1 MTFYFYQRAKMLNVS
16 KVNDTILDLSTDS
29 FDPEKN
35 FACAVEYEK
44 LNQTSSAAFFY
55 LRAAEWGHKTH
66 PLIAY
71 TALLKMAQ
79 CYGRQ
84 VNRENTVASSLLH
97 AVTLLPQ
104 RPEGHFLLA
113 RYYERNKKWQETYT
127 QASIGLMTAINTYN
141 DPLPQWVEYD
151 GFYCLLFEK
160 AVAGWWLGQKEESKK
175 IFEDL
180 LANYKIAP
188 EYKTAIENNL
198 KLY

>member
-1 MTFYFYQRAKMLNVS
+1 MIDVS
-16 KVNDTILDLSTDS
+16 GVEKVILDLSLDS

-35 FACAVEYEK
+35 FAAALEYDR

-55 LRAAEWGHKTH
+55 LRAAEWGYKTH

-71 TALLKMAQ
+71 TSLLKMAQ
-79 CYGRQ
+79 CYGKQ

-97 AVTLLPQ
+97 AVTFLPQ

-113 RYYERNKKWQETYT
+113 RYYERNKRWQEAYT
-127 QASIGLMTAINTYN
+127 QASIGLMMAINTYN
-141 DPLPQWVEYD
+141 EPLPTWVEYD
-151 GFYCLLFEK
+151 GVYCLLFEK
-160 AVAGWWLGQKEESKK
+160 AVAGWWLGQKDESKK

-180 LANYKIAP
+180 LANYNVAQ